1 MAIAQEIQHNQ
12 KPNASVTF
20 RAVILGLA
28 LIPVNSYCIMA
39 NHLKYWSTL
48 PTTISLIYNV
58 IITLM
63 VLIPVNFLIKRF
75 LRVSRSPKG
84 SF

>member
-1 MAIAQEIQHNQ
+1 
-12 KPNASVTF
+12 
-20 RAVILGLA
+20 
-28 LIPVNSYCIMA
+28 MA

-58 IITLM
+58 IITLL

-75 LRVSRSPKG
+75 LPRFALTKG
-84 SF
+84 SFDHLRDALRLPRQSRGMT